1 MPAKSA
7 LLVIDVQ
14 QDLFSGENAAYKAD
28 EVLERIA
35 GLAARARE
43 AGVPVVYVQHDGEP
57 TDGLC
62 AIGTPGWEMHPAV
75 APQDGDTIV
84 HKINS
89 DGFYKTNLDETL
101 RALGA
106 ETLYVTGFASQF
118 CVDATT
124 RRATSEGYDVVLVSD
139 AHTTFPALEGW
150 PIPPEQIIAHH
161 NATLPNLAY
170 RHRKV
175 VTQPAAE
182 VDFAGIEAVAAA

>member
-14 QDLFSGENAAYKAD
+14 QDLFSGENAAYQAD

-62 AIGTPGWEMHPAV
+62 AIGTPGWEMHPTV
-75 APQDGDTIV
+75 APQEG

-89 DGFYKTNLDETL
+89 DGFYRTNLDETL
-101 RALGA
+101 RGLGA

-139 AHTTFPALEGW
+139 AHTTFPALEGS
-150 PIPPEQIIAHH
+150 PIAPEQIIAHH

-170 RHRKV
+170 RHHKV

-182 VDFAGIEAVAAA
+182 VDFAAAETPAAA